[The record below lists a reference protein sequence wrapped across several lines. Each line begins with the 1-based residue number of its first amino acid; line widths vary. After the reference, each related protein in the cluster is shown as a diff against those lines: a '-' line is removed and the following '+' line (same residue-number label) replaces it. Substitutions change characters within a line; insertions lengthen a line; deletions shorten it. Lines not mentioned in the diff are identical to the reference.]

1 MVELIAKKI
10 GLSIANSSSA
20 STQNSHA
27 SSEHTKELIEASWQ
41 APGRKDRIIVREI
54 NSDGVKIK
62 RTEQENNKYIE
73 SNPDAQIGL
82 SKFCELRPKRV
93 KLFDHIPHYVCV
105 CSHHEN
111 VRLLLL
117 PQTHKMHCFTPHG
130 KDMLTVA
137 DTSDATEFKVVSIR
151 KVVTTISES
160 EEEEE
165 SPQLIVNETITENNT
180 TSEEPRSISVGQ
192 WVVVHY
198 DGMRYPGEVT
208 NIDGGDNQ
216 YEVRVMHRS
225 GNHWKWPVTD
235 DKIFYSQEDIK
246 NNIDPPQSSRA
257 PWTVHLL

>member
-1 MVELIAKKI
+1 MCGGINSQKNRAKYCKFFIGLYSKFSLIAKKI

-20 STQNSHA
+20 TTQNSHA
-27 SSEHTKELIEASWQ
+27 SSEHTKELVEASWQ

-54 NSDGVKIK
+54 NSDGEKIK

-82 SKFCELRPKRV
+82 NKFCELSPKRV

-111 VRLLLL
+111 VWLLLL

-130 KDMLTVA
+130 KDTLMVA

-165 SPQLIVNETITENNT
+165 SPQLIVNETST
-180 TSEEPRSISVGQ
+180 
-192 WVVVHY
+192 
-198 DGMRYPGEVT
+198 
-208 NIDGGDNQ
+208 
-216 YEVRVMHRS
+216 
-225 GNHWKWPVTD
+225 
-235 DKIFYSQEDIK
+235 
-246 NNIDPPQSSRA
+246 
-257 PWTVHLL
+257 